1 MAVVKL
7 KLISVN
13 GDQAAYADTMLAC
26 ISEPEFHMD
35 DAGEIMAARGRQI
48 SVVQSETNPY
58 SPVLS
63 EIDAVASAAGIK
75 TDGTVNL
82 NAPDGMSGGKMP
94 STDEERL
101 KFLDDA
107 RIKADT
113 WDKELKSL
121 AGERDQIAD
130 SSST

>member
-13 GDQAAYADTMLAC
+13 GDQAAYADTEMLAC

-63 EIDAVASAAGIK
+63 EIDGRSVRRRNK
-75 TDGTVNL
+75 D
-82 NAPDGMSGGKMP
+82 
-94 STDEERL
+94 
-101 KFLDDA
+101 
-107 RIKADT
+107 
-113 WDKELKSL
+113 
-121 AGERDQIAD
+121 
-130 SSST
+130 